1 MRGSQEKNMRGSRE
15 RTISAM
21 NKSPHARQYQCKDS
35 KTVERRKDEYSEELD
50 HNSYVASI
58 TEKKKLLSKLD
69 LDIKNLEGMC
79 KELKT
84 RSFANQ
90 KTLKQLE

>member
-58 TEKKKLLSKLD
+58 T
-69 LDIKNLEGMC
+69 
-79 KELKT
+79 
-84 RSFANQ
+84 
-90 KTLKQLE
+90 